1 MPHSFPSELHAAV
14 EALAI
19 RLSRRDARQYG
30 SLTGRLF
37 VVLDR
42 DEEDARQTVRSAI
55 WLADWNLFNGEALH
69 AAAMAEDYGRVGG
82 DVGARLEVDFRV
94 GAAEAERDRDVIRAL
109 LAFGGHPPLAEW
121 RP

>member
-1 MPHSFPSELHAAV
+1 MPHSFPSELHSAV

-69 AAAMAEDYGRVGG
+69 AAAMAEEYGRVGG

-94 GAAEAERDRDVIRAL
+94 VAAEAARDRDVIRAL
-109 LAFGGHPPLAEW
+109 LTFGGHPPLAEW